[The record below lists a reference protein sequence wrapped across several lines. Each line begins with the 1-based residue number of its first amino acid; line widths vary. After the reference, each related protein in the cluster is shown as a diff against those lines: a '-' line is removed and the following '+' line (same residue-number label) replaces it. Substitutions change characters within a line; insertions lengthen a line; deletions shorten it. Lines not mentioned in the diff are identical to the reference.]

1 MNGKRLWPG
10 GPLFQDAAQMR
21 LTTDSILLA
30 DFAAVRSGEKGADLG
45 CGSGLLMLL
54 LLWRESGLQ
63 MTGLEIQPEALRLAE
78 ENLRLNGLQE
88 RAALIAG
95 DLRETVKT
103 LPNGG
108 FDFVISNPPY
118 FPPESGRMPSDA
130 ARELA
135 RGETALKLP
144 ELCAAASRLC
154 RSGGR
159 VCFCH
164 RPERMVSLL
173 QEMRLHHLEPKRMRL
188 VHPFADREPNLV
200 LIECVKGGRPRLAID
215 PPLVV
220 YREPGIY
227 TDEVLE
233 IYGND
238 RG

>member
-1 MNGKRLWPG
+1 MNGERLWPG
-10 GPLFQDAAQMR
+10 GPRFQDAAQMR

-30 DFAAVRSGEKGADLG
+30 DFAVVRSGEKGVDLG
-45 CGSGLLMLL
+45 CASGLLMLL

-63 MTGLEIQPEALRLAE
+63 MTGLEIEPEALRLAE
-78 ENLRLNGLQE
+78 ENLRLNGLLD

-118 FPPESGRMPSDA
+118 FLPESGPMPSDG

-159 VCFCH
+159 VFFCH
-164 RPERMVSLL
+164 LPERMVSLL
-173 QEMRLHHLEPKRMRL
+173 QEMRLHHLEPKRIRFVHHDLRAPASLLL
-188 VHPFADREPNLV
+188 VEGRKDGKPGLKVDAPF
-200 LIECVKGGRPRLAID
+200 LICSEDGAETEE
-215 PPLVV
+215 
-220 YREPGIY
+220 YRRICHQS
-227 TDEVLE
+227 
-233 IYGND
+233 
-238 RG
+238 